1 MGIFN
6 NLAESILKIRVVPKQ
21 TAKDKTSFTTDNNS
35 LPKQIDE
42 AIEAGKRVDFSDLM
56 NITQLKGN
64 RNQKYAAFEEMVADG
79 RIGAAVEMYANDTV
93 QYSPDGKV
101 VWVESS
107 DSEVAQYAN
116 QLIEDLGIA
125 ENIWSYAYCMWL
137 YGDVYLETFENTS
150 YRNNKPTLLV
160 EPTK

>member
-1 MGIFN
+1 MGIFS

-42 AIEAGKRVDFSDLM
+42 AIEAGKRVDFSDLK

-116 QLIEDLGIA
+116 QLIED
-125 ENIWSYAYCMWL
+125 
-137 YGDVYLETFENTS
+137 
-150 YRNNKPTLLV
+150 
-160 EPTK
+160 